1 MTFPSPRYQLIIAA
15 REGDIDRVIA
25 LLDQGVAV
33 DFQDGNSMTPL
44 HHASERGDIA
54 VATLLLDAGA
64 NVNAMTEGGQW
75 TPLFRASTRGHL
87 DTVQLLVSRGADIHH
102 RVAGG
107 YSCLLFAALQDRLPI
122 CEYFLSVGADLMMM
136 NNGVCWTAL
145 THYGH
150 NIYPPLSP
158 EIKAIRCAALEA
170 WWVAGPSQV
179 QRRRDELWERRG
191 PLLTVLAEHA
201 YRPLQARALE
211 IELAA
216 LSLDPNEPVLISTK
230 PKEVILHD
238 EGMVRYIVGFL

>member
-1 MTFPSPRYQLIIAA
+1 METPEYQLIIAA
-15 REGDIDRVIA
+15 YEGDIERVGA

-33 DFQDGNSMTPL
+33 DFRDGESRTPL
-44 HHASERGDIA
+44 IWASGRGHRA
-54 VATLLLDAGA
+54 VVALLLDREA
-64 NVNAMTEGGQW
+64 NVNAEAIGQW
-75 TPLFRASTRGHL
+75 TPLLSATWFNQFNTL
-87 DTVQLLVSRGADIHH
+87 QLLVSRGANIHH
-102 RVAGG
+102 IDKYG
-107 YSCLLFAALQDRLPI
+107 YSSLLQAALGDRLPI
-122 CEYFLSVGADLMMM
+122 CEYLLSLGADLMVI
-136 NNGVCWTAL
+136 NNRKQTAL
-145 THYGH
+145 ADYGH
-150 NIYPPLSP
+150 GAWPPLSP
-158 EIKAIRCAALEA
+158 ETKALRRAALKRA
-170 WWVAGPSQV
+170 WENGLHPSQV